1 MTYVILLAHP
11 ALVLWVLKS
20 FDMKK
25 AICLLLALAA
35 MPAIAHPG
43 HGSENPLSPGHYVA
57 NPEHALPLTLTIA
70 AVVVVAAWLTSR
82 KQRTSE

>member
-1 MTYVILLAHP
+1 MVENSSNMKKFRSILLA
-11 ALVLWVLKS
+11 LTTV
-20 FDMKK
+20 
-25 AICLLLALAA
+25 
-35 MPAIAHPG
+35 PAIAHPG

-70 AVVVVAAWLTSR
+70 AGVVVAAWLTSR

>member
-1 MTYVILLAHP
+1 
-11 ALVLWVLKS
+11 
-20 FDMKK
+20 MKK
-25 AICLLLALAA
+25 LILTLGALSGL
-35 MPAIAHPG
+35 PVFAHPG